1 MKLING
7 ETLTEMSK
15 LPDQSI
21 DMILCDPPYG
31 TTVFKW
37 DSIIDFNELWREY
50 TRIIKKN
57 GAIVLFGQEPFSSLM
72 RTSNLKDYRYD
83 LTWLKN
89 KPTNFF
95 QLKRRV
101 GKDTENIMV
110 FYQKQPT
117 YNPQMRKHVGKPVAS
132 KPKKT
137 HNSTTSGKSKSLITP
152 YQDNGLRYPSSVL
165 SFSKVIPSQVVHPTQ
180 KPVELLEWLIKTY
193 SNEGDMVLDN
203 TMGSGSTGVA
213 CVNTNRD
220 FIGIEL
226 DENYF
231 NIAKDRIEKK

>member
-7 ETLTEMSK
+7 DTIQEMAK

-21 DMILCDPPYG
+21 DLILCDPPYG
-31 TTVFKW
+31 TTIFKW
-37 DSIIDFNELWREY
+37 DSIIDFNNLWNEY
-50 TRIIKKN
+50 KRVIKKN
-57 GAIVLFGQEPFSSLM
+57 GAIVIFGQEPFSSLM

-83 LTWLKN
+83 LIWLKN

-117 YNPQMRKHVGKPVAS
+117 YNPQMRKHVGKPVTT
-132 KPKKT
+132 KPKAT
-137 HNSTTSGKSKSLITP
+137 HNSATSGKSKSIITP
-152 YQDNGLRYPSSVL
+152 YHDNGLRYPSSVL
-165 SFSKVIPSQVVHPTQ
+165 SFAKVPLNKVVHPTQ

-193 SNEGDMVLDN
+193 SNEGDVVLDN

-231 NIAKDRIEKK
+231 NIAKGRIEKK